1 MLFSTGNWSVGL
13 QQIIQQYYD
22 AYGQNPETYFP
33 PDPKIEQ
40 EHLRPVQDPP
50 SYNDDQE
57 NQHTS
62 GHSCIPFTLRLYLFL
77 SSHSLRAIISPQ
89 NNPVVLEGIQ
99 HS

>member
-33 PDPKIEQ
+33 PDPKNEQ

-50 SYNDDQE
+50 IMMIKRT
-57 NQHTS
+57 HTLQGILVS
-62 GHSCIPFTLRLYLFL
+62 L
-77 SSHSLRAIISPQ
+77 SP
-89 NNPVVLEGIQ
+89 
-99 HS
+99 